1 MFIWRFLTSPAN
13 WIGLLFAIAV
23 VLVKAFGYISA
34 YWWALVFVGYLA
46 GYWLGKTLFGAP
58 KLVVT
63 NLEALDQALQN
74 VSLPGAMSD
83 ALEALKDLASAN
95 RGGHFS
101 QSQQVR
107 LVALTEQISD
117 LHGQWLQSK
126 QQLSIEDAFVA
137 KRLALEYLPDTV
149 RRYVAIPKNFATSK
163 VIANGKT
170 ASQLFDESI
179 DEMHGKVEE
188 LQNDLISHD
197 AQAFAN
203 HAQFL
208 HQKFGEQFS
217 VTSAL
222 EKR

>member
-1 MFIWRFLTSPAN
+1 MFIWRFLSSPAN
-13 WIGLLFAIAV
+13 WVGLIFAIAI
-23 VLVKAFGYISA
+23 VLAKAFGYISA
-34 YWWALVFVGYLA
+34 YWWALVAVGYLA
-46 GYWLGKTLFGAP
+46 GYWLGKTVFGAP
-58 KLVVT
+58 KLVVAD
-63 NLEALDQALQN
+63 LEALDHALQN
-74 VSLPGAMSD
+74 VALPSAMTD
-83 ALEALKDLASAN
+83 ALLALKDIASAN
-95 RGGHFS
+95 RGGKFS

-117 LHGQWLQSK
+117 LHKQWLQSK

-149 RRYVAIPKNFATSK
+149 RRYVAIPKSFATTK

-179 DEMHGKVEE
+179 DEMRGKVEE
-188 LQNDLISHD
+188 LQHDLISHD

-208 HQKFGEQFS
+208 HQKFGDQFS
-217 VTSAL
+217 VSKAL
-222 EKR
+222 EKH